1 MVHWLAIGST
11 LGYRAFT
18 AAAAHTD
25 TIDYVTCSNQT
36 KTRLVRQATVVTD
49 HTRAG
54 VTLGSALTLL
64 GLVAQPTGLVR
75 SGGSRSAVEVGQLT
89 VLPATDA
96 EQEAHH
102 IGLLLAP

>member
-1 MVHWLAIGST
+1 MML
-11 LGYRAFT
+11 
-18 AAAAHTD
+18 D
-25 TIDYVTCSNQT
+25 QTC
-36 KTRLVRQATVVTD
+36 
-49 HTRAG
+49 AG

-75 SGGSRSAVEVGQLT
+75 SGGSGSTVEVGQLT

-96 EQEAHH
+96 EQETHH